1 MRVCWNRQ
9 TGTFEGRVSS
19 TYGFKSHHS
28 HQIQELPIRVALVF
42 FSIIVMGLEKGDG
55 VAGNNLPVD
64 GCLARGRVAATVAAW
79 RVPSLAPKKTI
90 IL

>member
-1 MRVCWNRQ
+1 M
-9 TGTFEGRVSS
+9 FGRRAGQICFSK
-19 TYGFKSHHS
+19 GASHHS

-79 RVPSLAPKKTI
+79 RVPSLAPKKDYHP
-90 IL
+90 LGW